1 MNIKKTLSIFSLTCF
16 LLWTVCGYAQTS
28 SDRKSLLVE
37 RTGNQ
42 KWALLIGVNDY
53 SYVTDLKFCG
63 NDIVALQKQL
73 LAVGFPK
80 DHVTL
85 MHEGAKDRRYQPFK
99 SNIEV
104 ELELLL
110 GELDETGTRLKK
122 RGLAEPGDLVIVAF
136 SGHGIH
142 PTGENKS
149 YFCPI
154 DAIVNKSRSMIPL
167 DKIYK
172 LLELSPA
179 GVKLLMVDACRN
191 DPRPGGQKAMKATT
205 ETKGFAKTLENP
217 PKGILVL
224 SSCAPGQVSWE
235 DEKIQHGVFMK
246 YVLEGLGGAADQS
259 VGDRNQRVSLLELY
273 RYTSDKT
280 KTYVARTRGQLQT
293 PALKGDITGDFEFGT
308 LAFPKPD
315 LLIAPF
321 TKRVA
326 SIKQE
331 EWSKYLKSDVDA
343 TNSIGMKLTLVPAGE
358 FMMGSS
364 EEDESL
370 FGASPQHHVRIT
382 KPYYLAETEV
392 TQKQWKLL
400 MGTTPWRAYDDS
412 GKALFKEGDRYA
424 TTNVSWNDTQLF
436 LKKLSDKEGI
446 TYRLPTEAEWEY
458 ACRAGTESKYY
469 FGDSLDRSSEYDFF
483 GPLLT
488 TFMGAE
494 RLDLIHLVAQ
504 KKPNNFGWYDMHGGV
519 GEWCGDWYN
528 SNYYN
533 ALDEKTSIDPQGPNS
548 GTKRS
553 NRGGNSFL
561 GADYGTSSGRSMW
574 KPEEGLFFLGFRVVR
589 VIN

>member
-1 MNIKKTLSIFSLTCF
+1 MNKTFSTFSLTCF
-16 LLWTVCGYAQTS
+16 LLWTVCGFAQNS
-28 SDRKSLLVE
+28 SDGKSLLVE

-73 LAVGFPK
+73 LAVGFPQ

-85 MHEGAKDRRYQPFK
+85 MHEGAQERRYQPYK

-104 ELELLL
+104 ELGLLL
-110 GELDETGTRLKK
+110 GELDESGTRLKK

-154 DAIVNKSRSMIPL
+154 DAIVNKSRSMVAL
-167 DKIYK
+167 EKIYK

-179 GVKLLMVDACRN
+179 GVKLLVVDACRN

-235 DEKIQHGVFMK
+235 DEQIQHGVFMK
-246 YVLEGLGGAADQS
+246 YVLEGLGGAADEAI
-259 VGDRNQRVSLLELY
+259 GDRNQKVSLLELY

-308 LAFPKPD
+308 LTNPKPD

-321 TKRVA
+321 GKEVA
-326 SIKQE
+326 QAKQAA
-331 EWSKYLKSDVDA
+331 WAKHLKTDVTI
-343 TNSIGMKLTLVPAGE
+343 TNSIGMKLTLIPPGE
-358 FMMGSS
+358 FKMGSS
-364 EEDESL
+364 EDEAS
-370 FGASPQHHVRIT
+370 FGASPQHYVRLT
-382 KPYYLAETEV
+382 KPFYLAETEV

-400 MGTTPWRAYDDS
+400 MGTTPWRTYDDS
-412 GKALFKEGDRYA
+412 GKELFKEGDRYA
-424 TTNVSWNDTQLF
+424 ATKVSWNNAQLF
-436 LKKLSDKEGI
+436 LKKLSEKEGV

-458 ACRAGTESKYY
+458 ACRAGTETKYY
-469 FGDSLDRSSEYDFF
+469 FGDSLDRSSEYAFF
-483 GPLLT
+483 GPSQLMT
-488 TFMGAE
+488 MGPE
-494 RLDLIHLVAQ
+494 SLDLIHLVAQ
-504 KKPNNFGWYDMHGGV
+504 KKPNNFGLCDMHGGV
-519 GEWCGDWYN
+519 AEWCADWYN
-528 SNYYN
+528 DNYYKKL
-533 ALDEKTSIDPQGPNS
+533 AGKTSTNPTGPIS
-548 GTKRS
+548 GDHKTT
-553 NRGGNSFL
+553 RGGHSFT
-561 GADYGTSSGRSMW
+561 GGDYGTSSSRFMW
-574 KPEEGLFFLGFRVVR
+574 VRDEEGAYNIGFRILQ
-589 VIN
+589 VID